1 MVNKDVLAKINL
13 VRDHCVKRT
22 ALSLKPLVYELLN
35 GLIN

>member
-1 MVNKDVLAKINL
+1 MLKKDVLAKIYL
-13 VRDHCVKRT
+13 VGDHCVKRT